1 VTSPDPAR
9 SRAIVV
15 TDKAQRVANFHR
27 ETLHTLAELIAAAGL
42 DHPAQLSPHH
52 FMQRVAA
59 DRVASF
65 AEIYRF
71 LKPGELLAGTDH
83 PQFRDVWKLARA
95 DSFMPGSTPEVISA

>member
-15 TDKAQRVANFHR
+15 SDKAQRVANFHR

-42 DHPAQLSPHH
+42 DHPSQLSPHH
-52 FMQRVAA
+52 FMRRVAA

-65 AEIYRF
+65 ADMYRF
-71 LKPGELLAGTDH
+71 LKPGELLGGTDH
-83 PQFRDVWKLARA
+83 PQFREAWDLARA
-95 DSFMPGSTPEVISA
+95 DSFMPGMTPQSMSA